1 MKAIQIKDQKIR
13 VCDVEAPATPKAGEV
28 LLKVL
33 YAGFCGSDLNTYR
46 GRNLMA
52 LNPVIPGHEI
62 GAVIERVGAD
72 VPDDLRKGLV
82 VTCNPYTNCG
92 HCAACRNGRF
102 NACEHNETLGVQ
114 RDGAMR
120 EYITLPWEKVIP
132 AKELA
137 PRTCALIEPM
147 SVGFHAIDRGQV
159 TDVDTVM
166 VIGCGMVGMGAI
178 VRASQRGATVI
189 AADIDDHKLELA
201 QAMGATY
208 TVNTI
213 SEDVHAKLQ
222 QITHGDGPDVI
233 VEAVGSSVTYQIA
246 VNEVAFTGRVV
257 CIGYAKGDVALPTGL
272 FVKKELDVRG
282 SRNATPKDFQAVI
295 RYLRRGTCPVDKL
308 ISKDVTLEEAPEAMK
323 WWNENPGKVF
333 RVVVDMTNSGK

>member
-13 VCDVEAPATPKAGEV
+13 VCDVEAPADPKAGEV

-33 YAGFCGSDLNTYR
+33 YVGFCGSDLNTYR

-72 VPDDLRKGLV
+72 VPGDLRKGLV

-92 HCAACRNGRF
+92 HCAACRNGRY

-147 SVGFHAIDRGQV
+147 SVGFHAIDQGQV

-201 QAMGATY
+201 KTMGATA
-208 TVNTI
+208 
-213 SEDVHAKLQ
+213 DH
-222 QITHGDGPDVI
+222 
-233 VEAVGSSVTYQIA
+233 
-246 VNEVAFTGRVV
+246 
-257 CIGYAKGDVALPTGL
+257 
-272 FVKKELDVRG
+272 
-282 SRNATPKDFQAVI
+282 SRRWP
-295 RYLRRGTCPVDKL
+295 RCYR
-308 ISKDVTLEEAPEAMK
+308 
-323 WWNENPGKVF
+323 
-333 RVVVDMTNSGK
+333 